1 MSLARTVAAARRL
14 PGRPIG
20 DPCYRSEPVAPVT
33 GAVREPVPRVTRAPV
48 FRVIGGIVRVVQI
61 TGFPAG
67 MFQTN
72 CYLVAAG
79 SGADADATAG
89 DGGEAIIIDPGQD
102 SAPQVRQLLD
112 ELKLTPVAVFLTH
125 GHLDH
130 TWNAQELA
138 DEYSIPVYIH
148 PDDRGMLADPGE
160 GLGKALADMIG
171 VLTFREPE
179 KVIEFTDGEELEV
192 GGIRWKVDHAPGHTR
207 GSVLLSVEVPGDA
220 GPTPVCFSGDV
231 LFQGSIGRTD
241 LPGGDH
247 QQLLDSIGERLL
259 PRADS
264 TVVLPGHGPQTT
276 IGAERATN
284 PFLQGLQG
292 DLKKGRFGL

>member
-1 MSLARTVAAARRL
+1 ML
-14 PGRPIG
+14 
-20 DPCYRSEPVAPVT
+20 
-33 GAVREPVPRVTRAPV
+33 
-48 FRVIGGIVRVVQI
+48 I

-72 CYLVAAG
+72 CYLVC
-79 SGADADATAG
+79 DEETR
-89 DGGEAIIIDPGQD
+89 EAIVIDPGQD
-102 SAPQVRQLLD
+102 AAPQVRAALAEHD
-112 ELKLTPVAVFLTH
+112 MKPVAVFLTH

-160 GLGKALADMIG
+160 GLGKALAAMIG

-179 KVIEFTDGEELEV
+179 KVIEFVDGEEIEV
-192 GGIRWKVDHAPGHTR
+192 AGIRWKIDHAPGHTR
-207 GSVLLSVEVPGDA
+207 GSVLLTTELVDD
-220 GPTPVCFSGDV
+220 GPDETAARPVCFSGDV

-247 QQLLDSIGERLL
+247 QQLLDSIGERIL
-259 PRADS
+259 PMPDE

-276 IGAERATN
+276 VGAERATN
-284 PFLQGLQG
+284 PFLTGTL
-292 DLKKGRFGL
+292 DIKKGRNGL